1 MTYEE
6 ELTRVVD
13 YLRSMPLPK
22 LSRSVESSVGGPTRA
37 DLARELAQWLAD
49 AGARA
54 EGQPL
59 RAVPDVG
66 DPAVGDQ
73 VAVTGAD
80 LLRAQPDPAV
90 LAEASD
96 RLRALRLTV

>member
-1 MTYEE
+1 MIDYGE

-13 YLRSMPLPK
+13 FLRSMPLVK
-22 LSRSVESSVGGPTRA
+22 LSRPIDDGLTRA
-37 DLARELAQWLAD
+37 QAARALAQWLAD

-54 EGQPL
+54 EGRPL
-59 RAVPDVG
+59 RAVPDIG

-80 LLRAQPDPAV
+80 LARVAPDGTV
-90 LAEASD
+90 LAEAAE
-96 RLRALRLTV
+96 RLRTLRLTV